1 VSFAFFGQAQGTF
14 QNLDFEGANP
24 SGYTPGSRDLPTTSG
39 FPGWTVSYSSPGFAT
54 ITASTVWYDGIS
66 LGSAFVSI
74 NDMDTGGPV
83 VVFQGTYSALLY
95 GGPSPYFSLSLTP
108 TSSTLSQ
115 TGLIPTGTLS
125 LRMDVNAVD
134 GFAVTLGGQTL
145 DMVALQVFSS
155 YTLYGA
161 NISGFSGQTEQLSIT
176 APPTAS
182 PNEVELDDIVFSPS
196 PIPEPGV
203 LGLSS
208 LGVLLL
214 ACRCRGRLP
223 KR

>member
-1 VSFAFFGQAQGTF
+1 VSAG
-14 QNLDFEGANP
+14 N
-24 SGYTPGSRDLPTTSG
+24 
-39 FPGWTVSYSSPGFAT
+39 
-54 ITASTVWYDGIS
+54 
-66 LGSAFVSI
+66 
-74 NDMDTGGPV
+74 
-83 VVFQGTYSALLY
+83 
-95 GGPSPYFSLSLTP
+95 
-108 TSSTLSQ
+108 
-115 TGLIPTGTLS
+115 
-125 LRMDVNAVD
+125 

-161 NISGFSGQTEQLSIT
+161 NISSFSGQTEQLSIT

-182 PNEVELDDIVFSPS
+182 PNEVELDDIVFSSS

-214 ACRCRGRLP
+214 ACRCRGRLA